1 MVERDILN
9 AINAFEE
16 EADKIVKEAESTVKA
31 LKEELNEKKAA
42 LRKLYENN
50 FLKEVENYKSNALK
64 LFDEE
69 AKKIESENKQFLK
82 LLEEKATERIDKIIG
97 DYLKEVVDYVNR
109 EA

>member
-9 AINAFEE
+9 AIKSFEE
-16 EADKIVKEAESTVKA
+16 EAEKILKEAESTVKA
-31 LKEELNEKKAA
+31 LKEELNEKKLA

-82 LLEEKATERIDKIIG
+82 LLEEKASEKIDKIIG
-97 DYLKEVVDYVNR
+97 NYLKEVVDYVNR